1 MSWET
6 SITKVEPDNLQIA
19 GYPLQDL
26 VGKKGLLEV
35 AYLLVKGE
43 FPDAMQLERMEKTA
57 IMASELP
64 VQRIETLD
72 DDDISKTLA
81 AHLLT
86 DTGLAGY
93 SKENSEEKTAYAL
106 GRVARYL
113 ASIYG
118 NESAFT
124 TDSGS
129 FSDVIYKAFTGNS
142 TVNNKEAQLL
152 EAMITACVDHGITPP
167 SAQATLIA
175 SSTRAAYEVAVAHG
189 VGAITDV
196 HGGAGTKAARFF
208 DECLNSYS
216 GDISKII
223 NQYSQ
228 KKKRI
233 AGLGHR
239 IHKSDPRKDILWSL
253 ADKSGIS
260 GDSVKLSKEVSQIFK
275 NVSGKNLP
283 INVDGV
289 IGAIVADFG
298 LDISMAKA
306 IFIFGRVAGLSAHYY
321 EEINTQPK
329 MRKIIFH
336 EAKYAGPDTR
346 AVSGE

>member
-1 MSWET
+1 MQWQT

-19 GYPLQDL
+19 GYPLQEL
-26 VGKKGLLEV
+26 VEKKSLLEV

-57 IMASELP
+57 LMASELP
-64 VQRIETLD
+64 VQSIETLD

-81 AHLLT
+81 AYLLT
-86 DTGLAGY
+86 DIGLAGY
-93 SKENSEEKTAYAL
+93 SKENPEEKTAYAL
-106 GRVARYL
+106 GRVARYI
-113 ASIYG
+113 ANIYG
-118 NESAFT
+118 NEHALNLKSE
-124 TDSGS
+124 S
-129 FSDVIYKAFTGNS
+129 FPAVIYRAFTGNS
-142 TVNNKEAQLL
+142 TVDDKEAQLL
-152 EAMITACVDHGITPP
+152 EALITACVDHGVTPP
-167 SAQATLIA
+167 SAQATLIT

-189 VGAITDV
+189 IGAITDI
-196 HGGAGTKAARFF
+196 HGGAGAMAARFF
-208 DECLNSYS
+208 DECLESYS

-239 IHKSDPRKDILWSL
+239 IHRQDPRRDILWKL

-260 GDSVKLSKEVSQIFK
+260 GPRVKLSKEVSQIFK
-275 NVSGKNLP
+275 NVSGKDLP

-298 LDISMAKA
+298 LNISAAKT

-321 EEINTQPK
+321 EEINTQPR
-329 MRKIIFH
+329 MRRIIFGDAEYTGH
-336 EAKYAGPDTR
+336 AER
-346 AVSGE
+346 QVE